1 MAYAEYAYFSG
12 EHEKAVELSELYLS
26 CENQMM
32 QLSACLIYSF
42 ANLTLH
48 HINSARLGLKSMAQK
63 LEQLTQKNTE
73 NRALIVFMTGASRVL
88 LHLPIDDL
96 PELTE
101 SISKLPEG
109 MRLWGCYVMA
119 HEAYLS
125 GEYEKSLGIVETCL
139 SLSPKIYPIAM
150 IYLHLM
156 AAMDAMNLRKP
167 ELAKRHFMKAWELA
181 EPDDLIEGI
190 GEHHGLLQGLIET
203 CMKEEYPQAYERII
217 GITYRFSYGWRRIHN
232 PDTHEKVADNLTTTE
247 FTIAMLCWPTA
258 DGRTQK
264 SQNIWGSPSGR

>member
-1 MAYAEYAYFSG
+1 MDPDIKKMAYAEYAYFSG

-63 LEQLTQKNTE
+63 LEQL
-73 NRALIVFMTGASRVL
+73 
-88 LHLPIDDL
+88 
-96 PELTE
+96 
-101 SISKLPEG
+101 
-109 MRLWGCYVMA
+109 
-119 HEAYLS
+119 
-125 GEYEKSLGIVETCL
+125 
-139 SLSPKIYPIAM
+139 
-150 IYLHLM
+150 
-156 AAMDAMNLRKP
+156 
-167 ELAKRHFMKAWELA
+167 A

-190 GEHHGLLQGLIET
+190 EEHQGLLQGLIET

-217 GITYRFSYGWRRIHN
+217 GITYRFSYGWRRRHN

-247 FTIAMLCWPTA
+247 FTIAMLANRGWTNA
-258 DGRTQK
+258 EIAEYMGITERTVKQRLTDIFNK
-264 SQNIWGSPSGR
+264 LNISNRKQLKDYMLR